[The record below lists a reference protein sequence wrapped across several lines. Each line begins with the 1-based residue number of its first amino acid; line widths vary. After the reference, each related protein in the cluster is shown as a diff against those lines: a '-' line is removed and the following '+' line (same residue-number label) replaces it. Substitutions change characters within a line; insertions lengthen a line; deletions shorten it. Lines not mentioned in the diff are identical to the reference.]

1 MVVGGGFGCFG
12 LGMLIGYLLFAF
24 GVLWFWV

>member
-1 MVVGGGFGCFG
+1 MVFGGGFGCFG
-12 LGMLIGYLLFAF
+12 FGWVIGYLLFAF